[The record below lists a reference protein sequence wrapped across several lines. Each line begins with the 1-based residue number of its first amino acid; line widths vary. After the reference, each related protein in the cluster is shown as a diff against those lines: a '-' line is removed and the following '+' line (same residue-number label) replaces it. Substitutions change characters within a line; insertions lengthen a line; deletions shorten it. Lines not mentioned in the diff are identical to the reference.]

1 MYDYIITGGGS
12 AGCVLANRLSADSSV
27 SVCLLE
33 AGPRDWH
40 PAIKMPAGTL
50 WMMKSKTLNWNY
62 NTNNE
67 KNLAGRSMFWPRG
80 RTLGGSSSSNAMIY
94 IRGHKKDYDH
104 WSELG
109 NKGWSYNEILPYF
122 KRSEHQERGADKF
135 HGTEGP
141 LNVQDFAI
149 RNELCSVFVD
159 AGVQAG
165 YKENLDFN
173 GADQEGVGFYQVT
186 QKEGRR
192 YSSSAAYL
200 RTAEKRPNL
209 TVITNA
215 HVSRLDFDNG
225 DPQSKRVTGV
235 SYISKGKTYH
245 LKAKNEVIVS
255 GGAINSPQLLM
266 LSGIGERLE
275 LERHGIHVKHELPGV
290 GKNLQDHLDI
300 MLVQKSR
307 KSASYGLTFKSL
319 VTDLF
324 SNTYHYATKKGGM
337 FSSNG
342 TESGGFI
349 KSDSSQDIPDLQ
361 IHFGCL
367 KLRDHSRD
375 WPFLFGHGYSVHICD
390 LRPKSRGSISLKS
403 NDPTEHAFID
413 ANYLSDPADLEKM
426 VAGVK
431 ASLKIVN
438 SPAFDAYRGETLVP
452 DYPLDND
459 DAIRRYVRET
469 AETIYHPVGT
479 CKMGN
484 DDLAVVNERLQV
496 HGIDGLRVVDASI
509 MPTLLGGNTNA
520 PTMAIAEKASDMILE
535 DARKRLTQ
543 LASAS
548 LEMA

>member
-1 MYDYIITGGGS
+1 
-12 AGCVLANRLSADSSV
+12 
-27 SVCLLE
+27 
-33 AGPRDWH
+33 
-40 PAIKMPAGTL
+40 
-50 WMMKSKTLNWNY
+50 
-62 NTNNE
+62 
-67 KNLAGRSMFWPRG
+67 
-80 RTLGGSSSSNAMIY
+80 
-94 IRGHKKDYDH
+94 
-104 WSELG
+104 
-109 NKGWSYNEILPYF
+109 
-122 KRSEHQERGADKF
+122 
-135 HGTEGP
+135 
-141 LNVQDFAI
+141 
-149 RNELCSVFVD
+149 
-159 AGVQAG
+159 
-165 YKENLDFN
+165 
-173 GADQEGVGFYQVT
+173 
-186 QKEGRR
+186 
-192 YSSSAAYL
+192 
-200 RTAEKRPNL
+200 
-209 TVITNA
+209 
-215 HVSRLDFDNG
+215 
-225 DPQSKRVTGV
+225 
-235 SYISKGKTYH
+235 
-245 LKAKNEVIVS
+245 
-255 GGAINSPQLLM
+255 M